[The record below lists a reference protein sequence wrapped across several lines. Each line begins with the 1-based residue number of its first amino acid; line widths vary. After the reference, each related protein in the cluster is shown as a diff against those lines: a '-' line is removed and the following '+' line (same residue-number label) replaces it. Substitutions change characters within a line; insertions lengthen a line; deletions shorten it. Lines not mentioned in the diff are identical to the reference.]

1 MFAVVVAFVQIIL
14 AISMLLC
21 FVRGLLGPTTFD
33 RIAALDTFGLILVG
47 FIGTIMI
54 SQSSLAYSEVI
65 LVIGIL
71 AFVGSVAMSKFLE
84 RGDLFEHH

>member
-1 MFAVVVAFVQIIL
+1 MFSTVIMVVQLIL
-14 AISMLLC
+14 ALSMLLC
-21 FVRGLLGPTTFD
+21 FTRALLGPTTFD

-47 FIGTIMI
+47 FIGTIMV
-54 SQSSLAYSEVI
+54 SQQSIAYSEVI

-84 RGDLFEHH
+84 RGDLFERR

>member
-1 MFAVVVAFVQIIL
+1 MFPNIILVVQAIL

-21 FVRGLLGPTTFD
+21 FVRALIGPTTFD

-47 FIGTIMI
+47 FIGTIMV
-54 SQSSLAYSEVI
+54 SQQTLAYTEVI

-84 RGDLFEHH
+84 RGDLFER

>member
-1 MFAVVVAFVQIIL
+1 MFPYIVSIVQVIL
-14 AISMLLC
+14 ALSLLLC
-21 FVRGLLGPTTFD
+21 FIRALLGPTTFD

-47 FIGTIMI
+47 LIGTVMI
-54 SQSSLAYSEVI
+54 SQRSFAYTEVI

-84 RGDLFEHH
+84 RGDLFERD